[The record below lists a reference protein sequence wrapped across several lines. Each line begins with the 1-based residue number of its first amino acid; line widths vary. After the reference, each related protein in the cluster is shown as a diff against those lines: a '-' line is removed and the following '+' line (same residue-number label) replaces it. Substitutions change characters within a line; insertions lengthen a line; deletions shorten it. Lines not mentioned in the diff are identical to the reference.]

1 LEFFKILSRGKV
13 LLEMKQV
20 VFTFIMLLSFGI
32 FAFSI
37 RRLFRYLAVG
47 KAENRT
53 DHIGLRIKKTLAIAI
68 GQKKLFREPLAG
80 FMHAF
85 IFWGFLVLLA
95 AVAEAIGEGL
105 IPGFSFRFLGGLYK
119 PLVFM
124 EELFSILVVLGV
136 LTALIRRYIFKPARL
151 DYSLHAQID
160 ATAILC
166 TIFLI
171 IVSLIGQNAARSAL
185 AGAENG
191 RFLSGALVPWFVSF
205 GSETNTIVFET
216 FWWAHILLILGFL
229 NYLPYSKH
237 CHVLTSVPNVFLSS
251 LDPPGQ
257 LKPINFEAEGVE
269 KFGASDVEDLTWK
282 QLLDGYTCTEC
293 GRCSDACPANSTG
306 KSLSPRKIMTDIRK
320 RTEEKG
326 RMLGG
331 KKIVH
336 VPEGQKDPA
345 EKKLL
350 HDYVTAGELFACTT
364 CMACME
370 ECPVM
375 NEHVPAIVEMRRS
388 LVLMESNFPPEV
400 QSVFKNLETNFSPWA
415 FPPSA
420 RTDWAEGLDIPLAA
434 QAPDA
439 EILFWVGCAGAFDER
454 YKKVTKA
461 FAGLM
466 KKAGIRFAILGSEE
480 KCTGDSA
487 RRLGN
492 EYLAQ
497 MLMKENIATL
507 NAYKVKKIVTS
518 CPHCFNTLKNEY
530 PQFGGTYEVLHH
542 TEFLMSLIREGKLK
556 AEKGNVGRITYH
568 DSCYLG
574 RYNGMYSEP
583 REILQSIDGIGLVEM
598 KHSRSKGF
606 CCGAGGGRMWMEETE
621 GTRVNEKR
629 IEQALAC
636 KPDTVATACPFCM
649 TMLED
654 GLKVKEASETVKV
667 KDVAELL
674 LDSMR

>member
-1 LEFFKILSRGKV
+1 
-13 LLEMKQV
+13 
-20 VFTFIMLLSFGI
+20 
-32 FAFSI
+32 
-37 RRLFRYLAVG
+37 
-47 KAENRT
+47 
-53 DHIGLRIKKTLAIAI
+53 
-68 GQKKLFREPLAG
+68 
-80 FMHAF
+80 
-85 IFWGFLVLLA
+85 
-95 AVAEAIGEGL
+95 
-105 IPGFSFRFLGGLYK
+105 
-119 PLVFM
+119 
-124 EELFSILVVLGV
+124 
-136 LTALIRRYIFKPARL
+136 
-151 DYSLHAQID
+151 
-160 ATAILC
+160 
-166 TIFLI
+166 
-171 IVSLIGQNAARSAL
+171 
-185 AGAENG
+185 
-191 RFLSGALVPWFVSF
+191 
-205 GSETNTIVFET
+205 
-216 FWWAHILLILGFL
+216 
-229 NYLPYSKH
+229 
-237 CHVLTSVPNVFLSS
+237 
-251 LDPPGQ
+251 
-257 LKPINFEAEGVE
+257 
-269 KFGASDVEDLTWK
+269 
-282 QLLDGYTCTEC
+282 
-293 GRCSDACPANSTG
+293 
-306 KSLSPRKIMTDIRK
+306 MTDIRK

-326 RMLGG
+326 RMLGE
-331 KKIVH
+331 KKNVH

>member
-1 LEFFKILSRGKV
+1 
-13 LLEMKQV
+13 
-20 VFTFIMLLSFGI
+20 
-32 FAFSI
+32 
-37 RRLFRYLAVG
+37 
-47 KAENRT
+47 
-53 DHIGLRIKKTLAIAI
+53 
-68 GQKKLFREPLAG
+68 
-80 FMHAF
+80 
-85 IFWGFLVLLA
+85 
-95 AVAEAIGEGL
+95 
-105 IPGFSFRFLGGLYK
+105 
-119 PLVFM
+119 
-124 EELFSILVVLGV
+124 
-136 LTALIRRYIFKPARL
+136 
-151 DYSLHAQID
+151 
-160 ATAILC
+160 
-166 TIFLI
+166 
-171 IVSLIGQNAARSAL
+171 
-185 AGAENG
+185 
-191 RFLSGALVPWFVSF
+191 
-205 GSETNTIVFET
+205 
-216 FWWAHILLILGFL
+216 
-229 NYLPYSKH
+229 
-237 CHVLTSVPNVFLSS
+237 VPNVFLSS